1 MAANTDAIPP
11 QASREATDW
20 LILLQEEPDDQDI
33 LCAFAA
39 WCDADP
45 AHMQAWNATRLAAD
59 VMAAGVPE
67 HADRW
72 QPFVHEM
79 RAGGDG
85 SSVSSSSRKDNI
97 VRPTFGRRKMWLGGG
112 VAIAASLFAAVV
124 GPGIVSRAVTGW
136 QADYVTDTAEMRTI
150 TLADASTVTMAPESA
165 IRVRFEAGERHIAL
179 LGGEAFFDVTP
190 DPERPFRVS
199 SEDVDV
205 TVLGTGFDVRRNDA
219 GTLVA
224 VEHGLVRVGFDA
236 INPPV
241 HEMLEAG
248 QSASVTWQGAVAR
261 GSLPAGQIASWRQ
274 NQLIAQDQ
282 PLGTVIDG
290 LRRYYA
296 GRIIITDDALAARTV
311 TGVYN
316 LADPLAALRG
326 IARAQNAV
334 VRQVTPWIL
343 LVSAS

>member
-33 LCAFAA
+33 LRAFAA

-67 HADRW
+67 HANRW
-72 QPFVHEM
+72 QPFVQEM

-85 SSVSSSSRKDNI
+85 SPVSSSSRKDNV
-97 VRPTFGRRKMWLGGG
+97 VRPAFGRRKMWLGGG
-112 VAIAASLFAAVV
+112 LAIAASLFAAVV

-190 DPERPFRVS
+190 DPKRPFRVS

-290 LRRYYA
+290 LRRYYP
-296 GRIIITDDALAARTV
+296 GRIIITDDTLATRTV

>member
-33 LCAFAA
+33 LRAFAA

-112 VAIAASLFAAVV
+112 LAIAASLFAAVV

-190 DPERPFRVS
+190 DPKRPFRVS

-248 QSASVTWQGAVAR
+248 QSANVTWQGAVAR

-282 PLGTVIDG
+282 PLGAVIDG
-290 LRRYYA
+290 LRRYYP
-296 GRIIITDDALAARTV
+296 GRIIITDDTLATRTV

-334 VRQVTPWIL
+334 VRQVTPWVL

>member
-1 MAANTDAIPP
+1 MAAKTDAIPP
-11 QASREATDW
+11 QASKEATDW
-20 LILLQEEPDDQDI
+20 LILLQDAPEDPDI
-33 LCAFAA
+33 LRAFAQ

-45 AHMQAWNATRLAAD
+45 THMSAWHATRLAAD

-72 QPFVHEM
+72 QPFVQEM
-79 RAGGDG
+79 RAQGDG
-85 SSVSSSSRKDNI
+85 LPVSSSSRKDNV
-97 VRPTFGRRKMWLGGG
+97 VRPAFGWRKRLLGGG
-112 VAIAASLFAAVV
+112 MAIAASFVIAMI
-124 GPGIVSRAVTGW
+124 GPEIVSRAMTGW
-136 QADYVTDTAEMRTI
+136 QADYVTETAEMRTI
-150 TLADASTVTMAPESA
+150 TLADASTVTLAPESA
-165 IRVRFEAGERHIAL
+165 IRVRFEAAERHIDL

-190 DPERPFRVS
+190 DPERPFTVS
-199 SEDVDV
+199 ADEVGV
-205 TVLGTGFDVRRNDA
+205 TVLGTGFDVRRDDHGA
-219 GTLVA
+219 VVA
-224 VEHGLVRVGFDA
+224 VEHGLVRVGFDE
-236 INPPV
+236 ITPPV

-248 QSASVTWQGAVAR
+248 QRAHVTWQGAVAR

-290 LRRYYA
+290 LRRYYP

-316 LADPLAALRG
+316 LADPLAALRAM
-326 IARAQNAV
+326 ARPQDAV

>member
-33 LCAFAA
+33 LRAFAQ

-45 AHMQAWNATRLAAD
+45 AHMQAWDATRRAAD
-59 VMAAGVPE
+59 VMAAGAPE
-67 HADRW
+67 HAARW

-79 RAGGDG
+79 RAGSNG
-85 SSVSSSSRKDNI
+85 SPVSSSSRKDNV
-97 VRPTFGRRKMWLGGG
+97 VRPAFGRRKMLLGGG
-112 VAIAASLFAAVV
+112 MAIAASLFAAVV
-124 GPGIVSRAVTGW
+124 GPGIVARAVTGW

-165 IRVRFEAGERHIAL
+165 IRVRFEAGERHVAL

-190 DPERPFRVS
+190 DPKRPFRVS
-199 SEDVDV
+199 SDDVDV

-241 HEMLEAG
+241 DERLAAG

-290 LRRYYA
+290 LRRYYP

-326 IARAQNAV
+326 IARAQDAV

>member
-1 MAANTDAIPP
+1 MAVKTDAIPP

-33 LCAFAA
+33 LRAFAE
-39 WCDADP
+39 WCDRDP
-45 AHMQAWNATRLAAD
+45 AHVQAWNATRLAAD

-67 HADRW
+67 HAGRW

-79 RAGGDG
+79 RAGGEG
-85 SSVSSSSRKDNI
+85 SSVSSSSRKDNV
-97 VRPTFGRRKMWLGGG
+97 VRPAFGRRKMWLGGG
-112 VAIAASLFAAVV
+112 LAIAASLFAAVV
-124 GPGIVSRAVTGW
+124 GPGIVSRTVTGW

-165 IRVRFEAGERHIAL
+165 IRVRYEAGERHIEL

-199 SEDVDV
+199 SDDVDV
-205 TVLGTGFDVRRNDA
+205 TVLGTGFDVRRFEA
-219 GTLVA
+219 GTDVA
-224 VEHGLVRVGFDA
+224 VEHGLVRVGFDE
-236 INPPV
+236 IIPPV
-241 HEMLEAG
+241 NEMLEEG
-248 QSASVTWQGAVAR
+248 QSARVSWQGDVAR
-261 GSLPAGQIASWRQ
+261 GQLPAGQIAAWRQ

-290 LRRYYA
+290 LRRYYP
-296 GRIIITDDALAARTV
+296 GRIIITDDALASQPV

-316 LADPLAALRG
+316 LADPMAALRG
-326 IARAQNAV
+326 IARAQDAV